1 MVEILSV
8 KRGELPNKVILQVPS
23 GSEFNQS
30 RLDLPPV
37 AINRLEPVIMP
48 SNDNVLVVDTGLEKK
63 LADDVDIYS
72 IIETLQKHY
81 ETRGVNLKRVGDSI
95 VLRTAKDLGYLF
107 TTKEVTKR
115 NLSRAAR
122 ETLAIIAY
130 HQPVTKL
137 EIEEIRGV
145 SVGSG
150 TIDLLMDL
158 NWIKFGRRKSSPG
171 RPITFQI
178 TETFLDYFD
187 LSSTKDLPG
196 TKELRDL
203 GLSVKKLNRV

>member
-1 MVEILSV
+1 MSLKKHDAERVIEALLFTSPEPLSI
-8 KRGELPNKVILQVPS
+8 KVLK
-23 GSEFNQS
+23 
-30 RLDLPPV
+30 
-37 AINRLEPVIMP
+37 
-48 SNDNVLVVDTGLEKK
+48 KK
-63 LADDVDIYS
+63 LAYDVDIES
-72 IIETLQKHY
+72 IIEALQKRY
-81 ETRGVNLKRVGDSI
+81 QTRGVNLKRVGDSI
-95 VLRTAKDLGYLF
+95 VFRTAKDLGHLF

-145 SVGSG
+145 TVGSG

-158 NWIKFGRRKSSPG
+158 DWIKFGRRKSSPG
-171 RPITFQI
+171 RPITFHI
-178 TETFLDYFD
+178 TDTFLDYFD

-196 TKELRDL
+196 IKELRDL
-203 GLSVKKLNRV
+203 GLSVKKLNQD

>member
-1 MVEILSV
+1 MELS
-8 KRGELPNKVILQVPS
+8 LNKKNAERVIEALLFTS
-23 GSEFNQS
+23 S
-30 RLDLPPV
+30 
-37 AINRLEPVIMP
+37 EPVSIK
-48 SNDNVLVVDTGLEKK
+48 DLKK
-63 LADDVDIYS
+63 NLPQNVDIEMA
-72 IIETLQKHY
+72 IETLQKHY
-81 ETRGVNLKRVGDSI
+81 ETRGVNLKRIGNSV
-95 VLRTAKDLGYLF
+95 VLRTAKDLDYLF
-107 TTKEVTKR
+107 FTKKVTKK

-150 TIDLLMDL
+150 TIDLLIDL
-158 NWIKFGRRKSSPG
+158 EWIKFGRRKSSPG

-178 TETFLDYFD
+178 TDKFLDYFD

-196 TKELRDL
+196 VKELKDL
-203 GLSVKKLNRV
+203 GLSVKKLNRD

>member
-1 MVEILSV
+1 MSMKKHDAERVIEALLFTSPEPLSI
-8 KRGELPNKVILQVPS
+8 KVLK
-23 GSEFNQS
+23 
-30 RLDLPPV
+30 
-37 AINRLEPVIMP
+37 
-48 SNDNVLVVDTGLEKK
+48 KK
-63 LADDVDIYS
+63 LAHDVDIES
-72 IIETLQKHY
+72 IIEALQKRY
-81 ETRGVNLKRVGDSI
+81 QTRGVNLKRVGDSI
-95 VLRTAKDLGYLF
+95 VLRTAKDLGHLF

-145 SVGSG
+145 TVGSG

-158 NWIKFGRRKSSPG
+158 DWIKFGRRKSSPG

-178 TETFLDYFD
+178 TDTFLDYFD

-196 TKELRDL
+196 IKELRDL

>member
-1 MVEILSV
+1 MGLPLNKKDTERAIEALLFTSSEPLSI
-8 KRGELPNKVILQVPS
+8 K
-23 GSEFNQS
+23 
-30 RLDLPPV
+30 
-37 AINRLEPVIMP
+37 
-48 SNDNVLVVDTGLEKK
+48 GLKKK
-63 LADDVDIYS
+63 LPHNIDIDLA
-72 IIETLQKHY
+72 IETLKKHY
-81 ETRGVNLKRVGDSI
+81 ETRGVNLKLVGDSI
-95 VLRTAKDLGYLF
+95 VLRTASDLHHLF
-107 TTKEVTKR
+107 VTKEVTRR

-158 NWIKFGRRKSSPG
+158 DWIKFGRRKTSPG
-171 RPITFQI
+171 RPITFQV
-178 TETFLDYFD
+178 TDTFLDYFD

-196 TKELRDL
+196 IKELRDL

>member
-1 MVEILSV
+1 MGVSSV
-8 KRGELPNKVILQVPS
+8 KENVERVIEALLFTS
-23 GSEFNQS
+23 SEPLS
-30 RLDLPPV
+30 IKDLK
-37 AINRLEPVIMP
+37 
-48 SNDNVLVVDTGLEKK
+48 KK
-63 LADDVDIYS
+63 LPDNIDIES
-72 IIETLQKHY
+72 ALETLKKHY
-81 ETRGVNLKRVGDSI
+81 ESRGVNLKRVGNSF
-95 VLRTAKDLGYLF
+95 VLRTAKDLDYLF
-107 TTKEVTKR
+107 VTKKVTKK

-158 NWIKFGRRKSSPG
+158 EWIKFGRRKSSPG

-178 TETFLDYFD
+178 TDQFLDYFD
-187 LSSTKDLPG
+187 LSSTSDLPG
-196 TKELRDL
+196 VKELRDL
-203 GLSVKKLNRV
+203 GLSVKKLNQD

>member
-1 MVEILSV
+1 MELSLSNKSAERV
-8 KRGELPNKVILQVPS
+8 LEALLFTSSEPLPLK
-23 GSEFNQS
+23 
-30 RLDLPPV
+30 DLEKNLP
-37 AINRLEPVIMP
+37 
-48 SNDNVLVVDTGLEKK
+48 DNV
-63 LADDVDIYS
+63 DVETV
-72 IIETLQKHY
+72 IETLQKHY
-81 ETRGVNLKRVGDSI
+81 EQRGVNLKRVGNSI
-95 VLRTAKDLGYLF
+95 VLRTAKDLEYLF
-107 TTKEVTKR
+107 LKKKVTKR
-115 NLSRAAR
+115 NISRAAR

-158 NWIKFGRRKSSPG
+158 EWIKFGRRKLSPG

-178 TETFLDYFD
+178 TDKFLDYFD

-196 TKELRDL
+196 VKELKDL
-203 GLSVKKLNRV
+203 GLSVKKLNRD